1 MPHTLTSPASG
12 NPKQVLRYFCSTYS
26 PSQAQ
31 RSLWHWFMLAFNGSL
46 PRLNVAHTNQLLAYY
61 EHLEALIVAVY
72 QLQELADEAEAPTN
86 TAEGDDSHA

>member
-1 MPHTLTSPASG
+1 MPHTLTPPASG
-12 NPKQVLRYFCSTYS
+12 NPKQVLRHFCSTYS

-46 PRLNVAHTNQLLAYY
+46 PRLNVAHTNQ
-61 EHLEALIVAVY
+61 HLEALIVAVY
-72 QLQELADEAEAPTN
+72 QLQELADEAEATTTS